1 MKKNKLATFLF
12 SLVPGAGEMYYGMYK
27 SGCSIMGLFMG
38 LAALAIFLQME
49 EVLFGLPIIWFYSFC
64 HVHNIKNMDAEAF
77 AQEKDEVLFGQWVNP
92 LPALRKSKNTYAH
105 KLIAG
110 LLLAVGGIM
119 VWSNLCDLL
128 YLLPIH
134 HEFYYFLQYRFPQ
147 LVLGVLIVLAGI
159 WLIRGKKAELEQRV
173 EEETLDSIFER
184 DFHPEINPV
193 AGDVLQNREDA
204 GIQVNAVTIQQMM
217 QESQAVQENL
227 PADQMAAAAEQTN
240 AATNLP
246 ESEVQP

>member
-1 MKKNKLATFLF
+1 MKKNKLATFFF

-38 LAALAIFLQME
+38 LMALAVFLQME
-49 EVLFGLPIIWFYSFC
+49 ELLFGLPIIWFYSFC

-77 AQEKDEVLFGQWVNP
+77 AQEKDEVLFGQWVKP
-92 LPALRKSKNTYAH
+92 LPDLRKSKNTYAH
-105 KLIAG
+105 KIIAG
-110 LLLAVGGIM
+110 LLLAVGGIV

-159 WLIRGKKAELEQRV
+159 WLIRGKKAELEQDAEGEV
-173 EEETLDSIFER
+173 LDSIFER
-184 DFHPEINPV
+184 EFSQA
-193 AGDVLQNREDA
+193 AG
-204 GIQVNAVTIQQMM
+204 QQMM
-217 QESQAVQENL
+217 QESQTVQENV
-227 PADQMAAAAEQTN
+227 PAEQMRSAAAMQINDIAEN
-240 AATNLP
+240 SLP
-246 ESEVQP
+246 ESEVQS